1 MNWYL
6 ILSSINEQVTNVT
19 GEDAKLEN
27 NVANI
32 LNTVTFAI
40 GIVIVI
46 VIVLAGV
53 SYATSQGDPA
63 KVKKA
68 KDAIIYGIIGLL
80 IVLLAWAIIGFVVGV
95 FI

>member
-46 VIVLAGV
+46 VIVLAGI

>member
-95 FI
+95 LI